1 MTDKEGA
8 KKVEGSNAYC
18 FSIQPFWDVSQVQ
31 QPVRDESI
39 AVSEFIWSRH
49 TEVMSCV
56 PGNGQI
62 AIMITPPDAFSGT
75 CYGVADC
82 RRDIPLYGM
91 KDVFFA
97 RFSPGTF
104 SAICGIPATEI
115 PAEGADISLLF
126 SGDQLERLREA
137 AADQHPTGA
146 HLRLFE
152 KWQEASRA
160 GSDRSLAEQ
169 AVQLIR
175 RSGGAMRMRQLEQ
188 ETLYSARRLQDVVTR
203 QVGISPKQLCRQTR
217 FQNALK
223 LLRKDGSNDLN
234 CAQAA
239 QQLGYSDQAHFNR
252 EFKAF
257 CGMCPSKF
265 LNRI

>member
-1 MTDKEGA
+1 MA
-8 KKVEGSNAYC
+8 NSSSYC
-18 FSIQPFWDVSQVQ
+18 FSIQPFWAVSQIRKS
-31 QPVRDESI
+31 VRDESI
-39 AVSEFIWSRH
+39 AVSEFIWRPD

-56 PGNGQI
+56 PGNGQV
-62 AIMITPPDAFSGT
+62 AIMLTPPDGFSGT
-75 CYGVADC
+75 CYGVADD

-91 KDVFFA
+91 KNSFFA

-104 SAICGIPATEI
+104 SAICDVPASEI
-115 PAEGADISLLF
+115 PVDGIDISLLF
-126 SGDQLERLREA
+126 SAGQLEQLRMA
-137 AADQHPTGA
+137 AVNQQPTQA
-146 HLRLFE
+146 LLRLFE
-152 KWQEASRA
+152 QWREDSRTK
-160 GSDRSLAEQ
+160 SDRSLAEQ
-169 AVQLIR
+169 VVQLIR
-175 RSGGAMRMRQLEQ
+175 RSGGSMRMHQLEQ

-223 LLRKDGSNDLN
+223 LLQSNGESSLN

-252 EFKAF
+252 EFKTF

-265 LNRI
+265 LKRA

>member
-1 MTDKEGA
+1 M
-8 KKVEGSNAYC
+8 VGSNAYF
-18 FSIQPFWDVSQVQ
+18 FSIQPFWDVSQVRR
-31 QPVRDESI
+31 PVRDESI
-39 AVSEFIWSRH
+39 VVSEFTWSPD

-62 AIMITPPDAFSGT
+62 AIMLTPPDGFSGT
-75 CYGVADC
+75 CYGVADG

-91 KDVFFA
+91 KNSFFA

-104 SAICGIPATEI
+104 SAICDVPASEI
-115 PAEGADISLLF
+115 PVDGIDISLLF
-126 SGDQLERLREA
+126 SASQLEQLRLA
-137 AADQHPTGA
+137 AADQQPTQA
-146 HLRLFE
+146 LLRLFE
-152 KWQEASRA
+152 QWQEASRNK
-160 GSDRSLAEQ
+160 SDCSLAEQ

-175 RSGGAMRMRQLEQ
+175 RSGGSMRMHQLEQ

-223 LLRKDGSNDLN
+223 LLQSKGQSSLN

-252 EFKAF
+252 EFKSF

-265 LNRI
+265 LKRA